1 MDIYIRRGEE
11 QFGPLTT
18 EQLQESLNNGTLQ
31 ADDLAWH
38 SELPDWVSAGELLQM
53 VAGGAP
59 APAPAPTPTPAAAS
73 SIADKGLDVA
83 AASGGRK
90 KLLIAAAA
98 VVVNR

>member
-11 QFGPLTT
+11 QFGPLTP

-53 VAGGAP
+53 VVGVRLQLRQHRQRLVRWQ
-59 APAPAPTPTPAAAS
+59 
-73 SIADKGLDVA
+73 IKGWTWQPL
-83 AASGGRK
+83 R
-90 KLLIAAAA
+90 
-98 VVVNR
+98 VVVKKY

>member
-11 QFGPLTT
+11 QFGPLTP

-59 APAPAPTPTPAAAS
+59 EPAPTPAATVQWK
-73 SIADKGLDVA
+73 IKGWTWQPL
-83 AASGGRK
+83 R
-90 KLLIAAAA
+90 
-98 VVVNR
+98 VVVKNY